1 MWNARRT
8 KGECKANERRTKG
21 EDKENRRRRQGE
33 RKAQTRRTGDD
44 VSQGF
49 VSPALVGGACF
60 ALRVAPGLAHWG
72 GGTMTKVR
80 VCVGCN
86 KPFVPTQ
93 VNQHYDW
100 RLVVVS
106 TNGPGHQPCT
116 AGEEPPARN

>member
-49 VSPALVGGACF
+49 VLPALFGGACF
-60 ALRVAPGLAHWG
+60 ASEPVLPQPKSDRALSVL
-72 GGTMTKVR
+72 K
-80 VCVGCN
+80 
-86 KPFVPTQ
+86 
-93 VNQHYDW
+93 
-100 RLVVVS
+100 S
-106 TNGPGHQPCT
+106 TFRT
-116 AGEEPPARN
+116 